1 MSTSSVLGGTS
12 APLQVDTKDIDLLG
26 PSDSSDS
33 GNDVQGRARCPPR
46 PTTLAN
52 GSDTEAT
59 GPASALRSA
68 KGSDSRTT
76 AAEQATHLEERSAS

>member
-33 GNDVQGRARCPPR
+33 GNYLQGACPMPIASDN
-46 PTTLAN
+46 PGECGFVTN
-52 GSDTEAT
+52 GGSDTEAT
-59 GPASALRSA
+59 GPANALRSA
-68 KGSDSRTT
+68 KASRKNNMTKF
-76 AAEQATHLEERSAS
+76 